1 MRSSAVWGC
10 IRVLS
15 SSIGSLPLVVYERT
29 DKGRRVA
36 REHHLYSMLHDAPNQ
51 SMSSMTW
58 RQVQQVHVTATGNSY
73 AYIKRGERTKRP
85 QEIIPLMPSSVTPIR
100 KNGEILYEITLDN
113 GEKQTV
119 DAWRILHIPG
129 MGFDGLV
136 GYSPIRMAADNI
148 GLSLAAQEFGGKF
161 FGNGASPGGVL
172 EHPKNIGDQA
182 WERVK
187 AGFNDSY
194 GGLGNAHKTLIL

>member
-1 MRSSAVWGC
+1 MKLNLFGLSVDIGKRGIENPATSIREGSEWLLDSLGGHTAASGVRVNEQTAMRSSAVWGC

-85 QEIIPLMPSSVTPIR
+85 QEIIPLMPSSVTP
-100 KNGEILYEITLDN
+100 
-113 GEKQTV
+113 
-119 DAWRILHIPG
+119 
-129 MGFDGLV
+129 
-136 GYSPIRMAADNI
+136 
-148 GLSLAAQEFGGKF
+148 
-161 FGNGASPGGVL
+161 
-172 EHPKNIGDQA
+172 
-182 WERVK
+182 
-187 AGFNDSY
+187 
-194 GGLGNAHKTLIL
+194 